1 MSDSLW
7 PHGLQHTRLPCPSPT
22 LGASQIHAHQVGDA
36 IQPSHLLSS
45 SPPAISLSQHQG
57 LFQWVSS
64 LHQVAKVLQFQLQ
77 HQSVLPMNI
86 QALPLGW
93 AGWISLQ
100 PKGLFCKINK
110 WISKATYTSICCL
123 DLHMHVR
130 INLRPNQPLVTLNLR
145 FTFES
150 NAFFCPQHLICV
162 TVSPTHSFIQK
173 YLLRTYY
180 MSGNVCVL
188 GIPWW
193 AKLPPLVEPTF

>member
-1 MSDSLW
+1 MDCST
-7 PHGLQHTRLPCPSPT
+7 PGFPVHHQHSELLKFTPIKSVMPSSHLICCHPRLLPSVFPSIRVFPMGQFFASGGQSI
-22 LGASQIHAHQVGDA
+22 GASASA
-36 IQPSHLLSS
+36 
-45 SPPAISLSQHQG
+45 
-57 LFQWVSS
+57 
-64 LHQVAKVLQFQLQ
+64 
-77 HQSVLPMNI
+77 SVLPMNI
-86 QALPLGW
+86 QGWFPLRLTGL
-93 AGWISLQ
+93 ISLQ

-180 MSGNVCVL
+180 MSGNVCVCWGFL
-188 GIPWW
+188 GEQNSLLSWSLRSSEW
-193 AKLPPLVEPTF
+193 RQ